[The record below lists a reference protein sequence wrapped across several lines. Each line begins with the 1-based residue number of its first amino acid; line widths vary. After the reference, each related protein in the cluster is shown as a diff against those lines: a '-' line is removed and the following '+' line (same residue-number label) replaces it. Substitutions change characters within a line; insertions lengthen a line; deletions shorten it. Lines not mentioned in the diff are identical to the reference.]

1 MQSQPYKCNICGMI
15 FVNSK
20 ELAKHQIDVH
30 INELFQC
37 QSCNKVFGNS
47 QEFEKH
53 AIEVHGSGDS
63 HYPSKSNSDGDSMGN
78 IQYNNDNKKEVVVAD
93 NDSIESKLLRQ
104 TNGEEKARKRNRGPY
119 RKSSK
124 HFVIMHGLII

>member
-1 MQSQPYKCNICGMI
+1 MI
-15 FVNSK
+15 LVNSK

-30 INELFQC
+30 INEMLQC

-53 AIEVHGSGDS
+53 AIEVHGSCG
-63 HYPSKSNSDGDSMGN
+63 HYPSKSNSDDDIDN
-78 IQYNNDNKKEVVVAD
+78 IQVNNNKKEEEVVAPD

-104 TNGEEKARKRNRGPY
+104 TTEEENARKRTRGPY

-124 HFVIMHGLII
+124 HFVIMHGLIM

>member
-1 MQSQPYKCNICGMI
+1 MI

-53 AIEVHGSGDS
+53 AIEVHGSGGS

-104 TNGEEKARKRNRGPY
+104 TNGEEKARKRSRGPY